1 VREWPAVAE
10 EREVRKMGAARS
22 LLAVPASNRKMV
34 EKALASEADAV
45 FLDLEDAVAPERKA
59 GARDDVVRALR
70 ELDWDGG
77 PTLFRVNALDTRWF
91 YRDVVEVVEAAGEA
105 LDAVL
110 IPKVNRPEDLHA
122 VAVLL
127 AGIELEK
134 DLQPGKI
141 ALEAQVETAEGLT
154 NIDAVAR
161 STDRLGALHFGP
173 GDFAASLGMPQ
184 TSVGTP
190 DEWDEAYPG
199 HRFGYAMQRIVV
211 AARAAGLRAVDGPV
225 ADHRDEDG
233 LRAACRLARALGFDG
248 KWCIHPAQV
257 PIVNEVFSPTE
268 GEVTWAQKVVE
279 AYERANAAGFGAVS
293 VDGQM
298 VDAASIKM
306 ARNTLDLAGPEVG

>member
-1 VREWPAVAE
+1 
-10 EREVRKMGAARS
+10 MIGAARS

-34 EKALASEADAV
+34 EKALSSEADAA

-59 GARDDVVRALR
+59 DAREDVAWALR
-70 ELDWDGG
+70 ELDWGG
-77 PTLFRVNALDTRWF
+77 RPTLFRVNALDTRWF
-91 YRDVVEVVEAAGEA
+91 YRDVVEVVEEAGEA

-127 AGIELEK
+127 DGIELEK
-134 DLQPGKI
+134 ELEPGKI
-141 ALEAQVETAEGLT
+141 GLEAQIETAEGLT
-154 NIDAVAR
+154 NVDDVAR

-184 TSVGTP
+184 TSLGTR

-199 HRFGYAMQRIVV
+199 HRFGYVMQRIVV

-225 ADHRDEDG
+225 ADHRDEEG
-233 LRAACRLARALGFDG
+233 LRAACRAARSLGFDG

-257 PIVNEVFSPTE
+257 PVVNEVFSPTE
-268 GEVTWAQKVVE
+268 EEVSWAEKVVE
-279 AYERANAAGFGAVS
+279 AYEEAGAAGSGAVS

-298 VDAASIKM
+298 VDAASIRM
-306 ARNTLDLAGPEVG
+306 ARRTLDLA

>member
-59 GARDDVVRALR
+59 GARDDVARALG
-70 ELDWDGG
+70 ELDWGG
-77 PTLFRVNALDTRWF
+77 RPTLFRVNALDTRWF

-110 IPKVNRPEDLHA
+110 VPKVNRPEDIHA

-127 AGIELEK
+127 AGIELER

-141 ALEAQVETAEGLT
+141 ELEAQIETAEGLT
-154 NIDAVAR
+154 DIDAVAR

-184 TSVGTP
+184 TSLGTR

-225 ADHRDEDG
+225 ADHRNEDG

-268 GEVTWAQKVVE
+268 GEVTWARRVVE
-279 AYERANAAGFGAVS
+279 AYERAIAAGSGAIS
-293 VDGQM
+293 VDGRM

-306 ARNTLDLAGPEVG
+306 ARNTLDLVGPEEG

>member
-10 EREVRKMGAARS
+10 EREVRKMDAARS
-22 LLAVPASNRKMV
+22 LLAVPASNRRMV

-59 GARDDVVRALR
+59 DAREDVARALR
-70 ELDWDGG
+70 ELDWGG
-77 PTLFRVNALDTRWF
+77 RPTLFRVNALDTRWF

-127 AGIELEK
+127 DGIELET
-134 DLQPGKI
+134 DLPPGKI

-161 STDRLGALHFGP
+161 STGRLGALHFGP

-184 TSVGTP
+184 TSLGTP

-211 AARAAGLRAVDGPV
+211 AARAASLRAVDGPV
-225 ADHRDEDG
+225 ADHRDEEG

-268 GEVTWAQKVVE
+268 GEVAWARKVVE
-279 AYERANAAGFGAVS
+279 AYERANAEGSGAVS

-306 ARNTLDLAGPEVG
+306 ALNTLDLARPEGG